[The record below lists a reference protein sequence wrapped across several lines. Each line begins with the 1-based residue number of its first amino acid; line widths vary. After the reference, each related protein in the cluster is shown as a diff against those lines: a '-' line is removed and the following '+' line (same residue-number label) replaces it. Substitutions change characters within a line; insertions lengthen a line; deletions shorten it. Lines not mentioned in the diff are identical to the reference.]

1 MTTETPTI
9 KSLPPLRVLSLR
21 SVLPNYRAQG
31 ELWEKLFAFAKTHD
45 VSATGPTLAIN
56 YTQDSRQ
63 TDVEVEVCLPIA
75 EDAQVLEETPFTVR
89 DVPGVDRA
97 AVMVYVGPCQ
107 GYFSAYQSFFGWIGS
122 EKLTPAGPSREVYV
136 KRPSGNEEE
145 DTQSVTEILLPIA

>member
-9 KSLPPLRVLSLR
+9 KSLPSLRVVSLR

-31 ELWEKLFAFAKTHD
+31 ELWGKLFAFAQTHD
-45 VSATGPTLAIN
+45 IQVTGPTLAIN

-75 EDAQVLEETPFTVR
+75 EDAHVPEEAPFTVR
-89 DVPGVDRA
+89 EVPGVDRA
-97 AVMVYVGPCQ
+97 AVMVYVGPCE
-107 GYFSAYQSFFGWIGS
+107 GYVSAYQTFFGWIGS
-122 EKLTPAGPSREVYV
+122 EKLIPAGPSREVYV

-145 DTQSVTEILLPIA
+145 DKQSVTEIQLPIA